1 MWSNKRRMQI
11 FMQIN
16 LHANYGRG
24 LFICNVLQIATH
36 VNLQM
41 DYEVCF
47 QDGPLGL
54 GLSDLNEV
62 VELDP
67 TGQAYQAQCIRIGD
81 QLLTIGGVTTN
92 TLDEAAI
99 QFQQQT
105 RPMILKFRQRD
116 ALHVGEGNFGTGSD
130 VLTELRNYFQSID
143 FLQTV
148 EEFCLDHCDPFD
160 DDDEMLL
167 IYTEIF
173 ESFKSLFENRIE
185 NFVTSRGVSL
195 EEFYGLCKESNIDND
210 NVSDFLDM
218 IYGSFQF
225 ESFVDLMRG
234 QKRKKDRL
242 GDPRY
247 MQEPPP
253 PPPPLIDEEERE
265 KESGQKYEGKTGGND
280 NENRRK

>member
-1 MWSNKRRMQI
+1 M
-11 FMQIN
+11 
-16 LHANYGRG
+16 
-24 LFICNVLQIATH
+24 
-36 VNLQM
+36 
-41 DYEVCF
+41 
-47 QDGPLGL
+47 
-54 GLSDLNEV
+54 
-62 VELDP
+62 
-67 TGQAYQAQCIRIGD
+67 
-81 QLLTIGGVTTN
+81 
-92 TLDEAAI
+92 
-99 QFQQQT
+99 
-105 RPMILKFRQRD
+105 
-116 ALHVGEGNFGTGSD
+116 
-130 VLTELRNYFQSID
+130 
-143 FLQTV
+143 
-148 EEFCLDHCDPFD
+148 
-160 DDDEMLL
+160 
-167 IYTEIF
+167 
-173 ESFKSLFENRIE
+173 
-185 NFVTSRGVSL
+185 